1 MIPMRAAAHG
11 RTPEFQWFP
20 QGGRMNARWWL
31 AACIVALMALP
42 AHGESRREARAR
54 MADDAAV
61 CLDRCDAGFAGC
73 LGSQRPPPQPTPLP
87 PRGDETVPT
96 PPPFEQCLLA
106 RDVCVA
112 QCQLTLA
119 EERARMAKRRDGA
132 P

>member
-1 MIPMRAAAHG
+1 MKV
-11 RTPEFQWFP
+11 
-20 QGGRMNARWWL
+20 RWL
-31 AACIVALMALP
+31 FAGCIVALIASP
-42 AHGESRREARAR
+42 AYGQQRNEARAR
-54 MADDAAV
+54 MVEDAAI
-61 CLDRCDAGFAGC
+61 CLDRCDADFAGC

-87 PRGDETVPT
+87 RRGDDTVPT

-119 EERARMAKRRDGA
+119 EERARRAKPREDS